1 MGNAILLRSSSAPH
15 PHSCELVDPID
26 RIQEWISSAGS
37 AAIFASS
44 SFPFKVRSIDI
55 SFESIRWDFA
65 GDSLGFSLG
74 FFRRVLGESWRVLK
88 GLSNS
93 VGNWELPVR
102 CSTDFRLFIYFNLML
117 FCFRLFFVFVSGFSA
132 FLRMELNAPEDRF
145 IASDFNRS
153 FISSKFM
160 VSVNQNGGTGVCV
173 CVCVC
178 ARGQSMDPSGLMLIN
193 SQLEKELT
201 SCLNWQVARGRC
213 GSAAWRCRNTCGSVR
228 MPCSSA
234 TTIWKGAVCTPW
246 NGTKDRTSSTLTCPR
261 RCRPSGSSRGLGS
274 PSTRSVNPPFRA

>member
-1 MGNAILLRSSSAPH
+1 MAHDWNASETFEEKACEFPMGNAILLRSSSAPH

-102 CSTDFRLFIYFNLML
+102 CSTDFRLFIYFNFML
-117 FCFRLFFVFVSGFSA
+117 RVVFVCFLFLFLDSPRFSGW
-132 FLRMELNAPEDRF
+132 
-145 IASDFNRS
+145 
-153 FISSKFM
+153 
-160 VSVNQNGGTGVCV
+160 
-173 CVCVC
+173 
-178 ARGQSMDPSGLMLIN
+178 N
-193 SQLEKELT
+193 S
-201 SCLNWQVARGRC
+201 
-213 GSAAWRCRNTCGSVR
+213 
-228 MPCSSA
+228 
-234 TTIWKGAVCTPW
+234 
-246 NGTKDRTSSTLTCPR
+246 R
-261 RCRPSGSSRGLGS
+261 RQRIDS
-274 PSTRSVNPPFRA
+274 